1 MKSIETTYNQATLLQ
16 EGIAAAKAGKKVEA
30 RSLIAQVTELD
41 PHNELAWLWLAYL
54 AENPDQAISYL
65 RHVLEINPENEQALS
80 GLKKALLYQGIALA
94 KAGSKSEARA
104 MLSEASCLDSENEL
118 VWLWLASV
126 AERPED
132 AADSLQRALELNPD
146 DERTVSW
153 LNKLRPQSGK
163 YSPVWQCPMCEAASP
178 EKQDRC
184 PDCKS
189 VLTLDNLDAFNQN
202 QEIDKSLLLEA
213 IQRYR
218 SITEEGEDFLAY
230 FNLALAYLNLN
241 QTSDAIRHLQRA
253 SELRPDDSMLRSQ
266 LEVLQRRRADATG
279 PLKRVPQRIILLVD
293 DSATVRKLVAVTLE
307 RRGHRVLVA
316 SGAMEAMAK
325 LNETA
330 LDLVL
335 LDVTMPHMDG
345 YQLCKL
351 IKGNGATKDIP
362 IVMLSG
368 KDGFFDKVRGRMA
381 GAVGYITKPFEPT
394 ALIEAVENYC
404 STNGRK

>member
-1 MKSIETTYNQATLLQ
+1 MKPIDTTYNQATLLQ
-16 EGIAAAKAGKKVEA
+16 EGVAAAKVGNKAEA
-30 RSLIAQVTELD
+30 RVMLAQVTEID

-54 AENPDQAISYL
+54 AEVPDQAISYL
-65 RHVLEINPENEQALS
+65 RHLLEIAPDNEQALS

-94 KAGSKSEARA
+94 KAGNKIEARA
-104 MLSEASCLDSENEL
+104 MLLEASVLDSENEL

-163 YSPVWQCPMCEAASP
+163 YSPVWQCPLCDAASA
-178 EKQDRC
+178 EKTDRC
-184 PDCKS
+184 PGCKS

-202 QEIDKSLLLEA
+202 QEADKSALLEA

-218 SITEEGEDFLAY
+218 NITEEGEDFTAY

-241 QTSDAIRHLQRA
+241 QLSEAARNLQRA
-253 SELRPDDSMLRSQ
+253 SELRPDDAALRSH
-266 LEVLQRRRADATG
+266 LEAIQRRRADATG
-279 PLKRVPQRIILLVD
+279 PLKRVPQRTILLVD

-307 RRGHRVLVA
+307 RRGHRILVA

-351 IKGNGATKDIP
+351 IKGNGATKEIP

-404 STNGRK
+404 SSNGRK

>member
-1 MKSIETTYNQATLLQ
+1 MKSIDTIHNQAGLLQ
-16 EGIAAAKAGKKVEA
+16 EGVAAAKAGRKAEA
-30 RSLIAQVTELD
+30 RVILAQVTELD

-54 AENPDQAISYL
+54 AEVPDQAIGYL
-65 RHVLEINPENEQALS
+65 RRLLEIDPENEQALS

-94 KAGSKSEARA
+94 KSGNKSEARD
-104 MLSEASCLDSENEL
+104 MLLEASRLDSENEL

-126 AERPED
+126 AESPEE

-163 YSPVWQCPMCEAASP
+163 YLPVWQCPVCDAASA
-178 EKQDRC
+178 EKPDQC
-184 PDCKS
+184 PGCRS
-189 VLTLDNLDAFNQN
+189 ILTLDSLDAFNQN
-202 QEIDKSLLLEA
+202 QEVDRAALLAA
-213 IQRYR
+213 IQRLR
-218 SITEEGEDFLAY
+218 SITEEGEDFSAH
-230 FNLALAYLNLN
+230 FNLALAHLNLN
-241 QTSDAIRHLQRA
+241 QLSDALRHLQRA
-253 SELRPDDSMLRSQ
+253 SELRPDDARLR
-266 LEVLQRRRADATG
+266 LQVEALNRRREATTG
-279 PLKRVPQRIILLVD
+279 PLKRVPQRTILLVD

-351 IKGNGATKDIP
+351 IKGNGATREIP

-381 GAVGYITKPFEPT
+381 GAVGYITKPFEPA

-404 STNGRK
+404 GANGRK